1 MKERMERAKRTDRI
15 MTVVFYMIAVFFLL
29 LLAAF
34 AGKVIIGGFL
44 GAKPEMFG
52 FERQG
57 TLGNQLFNT
66 VYLVLVA
73 LVCSVPVGVLAGI
86 YLAVYAKSGPL
97 TKFLRICIETLSSL
111 PSIVVGL
118 FGYLVFLVFLGMGK
132 SLLAGALSVSI
143 LTLPLLTTTTEDAIR
158 GLPEGYFQASL
169 GLGATKWQSIFH
181 VLLPAC
187 IPRIMTGV
195 ILAAGRG
202 FGEAAALLYTTGSGS
217 ALRWGNWNVT
227 APTCPLNLMRP
238 AETLSTQIWNLQV
251 NGQDAALANLSA
263 AVLMILVLVFNI
275 GANVW
280 SRRIEAKNSGEKA

>member
-1 MKERMERAKRTDRI
+1 MKRAKRTDRI
-15 MTVVFYMIAVFFLL
+15 MTVLFYMIAVFFLL

>member
-1 MKERMERAKRTDRI
+1 MKERMRWAKRTDRI
-15 MTVVFYMIAVFFLL
+15 MTVVFYAVAVFFLV

-44 GAKPEMFG
+44 EAKPEMFG

-57 TLGNQLFNT
+57 TIGNQLFNT
-66 VYLVLVA
+66 IYLVFISL
-73 LVCSVPVGVLAGI
+73 LCSVPVGVFAGI
-86 YLAVYAKSGPL
+86 YLAVYAKDGPL

-118 FGYLVFLVFLGMGK
+118 FGYLVFLVFIGMGK

-143 LTLPLLTTTTEDAIR
+143 LTSPLLTTTTEDAIR
-158 GLPEGYFQASL
+158 GLPEGYFQGSL
-169 GLGATKWQSIFH
+169 GLGATKWQSVFH
-181 VLLPAC
+181 VVLPAC

-217 ALRWGNWNVT
+217 TLRWGNWDIT
-227 APTCPLNLMRP
+227 SPTSPLNLLRP
-238 AETLSTQIWNLQV
+238 AETLSTQIWNLQI
-251 NGQDAALANLSA
+251 NGQDPALADLA
-263 AVLMILVLVFNI
+263 AAILLLLVLVFNVA
-275 GANVW
+275 ANAW
-280 SRRIEAKNSGEKA
+280 SRRIEVRNAGEKV